1 MSWRLL
7 ACVLA
12 ACGTDG
18 PPTCAANTVQLDGT
32 VGGTAVHQSGA
43 PTSYA
48 FNNAF
53 GPTHGAVSIGFGD
66 SGVVDLAWA
75 DLVADDHT
83 TAANGSLLLSTSSP
97 YCIKAATLTPKTDA
111 EGGGVSF
118 SLTTLT
124 SGACPGTPID
134 GSVEGCAAPGAA
146 PN

>member
-1 MSWRLL
+1 M
-7 ACVLA
+7 CVLLV
-12 ACGTDG
+12 ACGNDG
-18 PPTCAANTVQLDGT
+18 PPTCAANTLELDGHL
-32 VGGTAVHQSGA
+32 GGMNVHQSGT

-53 GPTHGAVSIGFGD
+53 GPTHGAVSIGFSD
-66 SGVVDLAWA
+66 SGVVDLTWA
-75 DLVADDHT
+75 DLVADDQST
-83 TAANGSLLLSTSSP
+83 NAIGSLLLSSTSP
-97 YCIKAATLTPKTDA
+97 YCIKAATITPRSDS

-124 SGACPGTPID
+124 SGPCPGMPID